1 MEILQ
6 VFKQVFEFL
15 TSFNI
20 MGIPYIYIVLRNC
33 ADWPDY
39 EFCERGTQMK
49 KTLLLSVR
57 GAVEC
62 IHCCRICSNVQRGIS
77 CICSCIRWRVV

>member
-20 MGIPYIYIVLRNC
+20 MGIPYIYIILGTALIGLIMNFVKG
-33 ADWPDY
+33 
-39 EFCERGTQMK
+39 ERK
-49 KTLLLSVR
+49 
-57 GAVEC
+57 
-62 IHCCRICSNVQRGIS
+62 
-77 CICSCIRWRVV
+77 